1 MTYSP
6 ILLFSGSLLL
16 TLIILKLFGQK
27 YALDQPDIRK
37 QHMGDIPQIGGL
49 VFGPLLLFIAW
60 WSGLAP
66 QWYLIGGGIS
76 ILLGTVDDNRHV
88 PWQIKF
94 TVQLALVAYFSI
106 IFWGH
111 FDAITFYNLSFPVS
125 EIGLLF
131 IFLFWFIGIY
141 NSVNLLDGLDGLA
154 GSFMLLLCLGLGFS
168 GSDSFATLN
177 LMLSV
182 ILLGFLVFNQRP
194 AKLFMGDAGSLF
206 LGFHTAVLPLL
217 FFESIPTVKTLNM
230 TPFVLLASYLVAD
243 TTRVFIT
250 RLLAKKNPMTADT
263 IHFHHLILQQSG
275 SYLASIGFILLI
287 TLLSVI
293 GGIISFYT
301 ELSSNMMLVYFAI
314 LLLFILTPP
323 VQTYVPVFTNLIGPL
338 YNWQKGSQKTSPL
351 FLRTIFLSALLI
363 GLIFSLSL
371 YCNLSIIS
379 WQHGLAVILLFIFIF
394 FYQKDLMAK
403 YVIQLGLVLF
413 FSELYWNIELG
424 IITKLFTIFLL
435 ISYFIF
441 TLEKRSGCN
450 ISKFSTLDLLL
461 ILITLGGVT
470 LALLGFPVSIWYFLT
485 MFSLWFGTSFLL
497 NRTISYTESVERI
510 PALR

>member
-1 MTYSP
+1 MNVTP
-6 ILLFSGSLLL
+6 IFIFSISLFVTWGVYLALG
-16 TLIILKLFGQK
+16 KK
-27 YALDQPDIRK
+27 YALDPPNIRK
-37 QHMGDIPQIGGL
+37 QHVGVIPQIGGL
-49 VFGPLLLFIAW
+49 VFGPLLLFITW
-60 WSGLAP
+60 CSGLTP
-66 QWYLIGGGIS
+66 QWYIVGGVVS
-76 ILLGTVDDNRHV
+76 ILLGVVDDNRLV
-88 PWQIKF
+88 PWKIKLII
-94 TVQLALVAYFSI
+94 QLALAAYISMI
-106 IFWGH
+106 IWGR
-111 FDAITFYNLSFPVS
+111 FESITFYNLSFPIS
-125 EIGLLF
+125 QLGLLI

-141 NSVNLLDGLDGLA
+141 NAVNLLDGLDGLA
-154 GSFMLLLCLGLGFS
+154 GSFMLILCMGLGLSSS
-168 GSDSFATLN
+168 GSFATLN

-206 LGFHTAVLPLL
+206 LGFHTSVLPLL
-217 FFESIPTVKTLNM
+217 FSTQTPTTASLNM
-230 TPFVLLASYLVAD
+230 TPFVLLTSYLIAD
-243 TTRVFIT
+243 TTRVFFT
-250 RLLAKKNPMTADT
+250 RLIEKKNPMTADT
-263 IHFHHLILQQSG
+263 IHFHHLILQQSQ
-275 SYLASIGFILLI
+275 SYLTSIGFILLI

-301 ELSSNMMLVYFAI
+301 ELSLNMMLVYFAL

-323 VQTYVPVFTNLIGPL
+323 IQTYVPMITNLIGLL

-351 FLRTIFLSALLI
+351 LLRTKIMAALLI

-394 FYQKDLMAK
+394 FYRKDQMAK

-413 FSELYWNIELG
+413 FAELYWNTELG

-435 ISYFIF
+435 ISYLIF
-441 TLEKRSGCN
+441 TLEKRFGCN

-470 LALLGFPVSIWYFLT
+470 LALLGFPVSIWFFLT

-497 NRTISYTESVERI
+497 SRTIYFIS
-510 PALR
+510 